1 MKCHL
6 EWLSENGLPSNSG
19 EQGRRKNLGDK
30 AFRYLLAASDRADL
44 DARLKVHAEKTVPL
58 MYPDNLALQ
67 GKYIQYLL
75 KTRFAGAGH
84 TAYVVGDV
92 KAKQHTQYG
101 LHDHPDASQFN
112 LNVES
117 IIRVLLVDEVDRR
130 AFNGFLSAFEFLC
143 GLSRDGRVMPK
154 DLRRLVRIRK
164 ERNARELEPDMSLAD
179 KYELMCAYTNLLTEG
194 GVKPT
199 INPLVRLFCTPPPSS
214 ANELAA
220 PPPAPTIGRHYRPP
234 LLATT
239 PLHEMWQLSI
249 TSFGRCSLGH
259 LRLTYDGL
267 DATAHRQRGR
277 VPECLHPRRR
287 YPSRD

>member
-1 MKCHL
+1 MGTGGD
-6 EWLSENGLPSNSG
+6 LSITDEGSSDEEGPACG
-19 EQGRRKNLGDK
+19 YCYGCRKNRGWCTHDGVPVRDDAAEAEVVAAVQAAAAATATTAVADGSRPAGDSCTFSPILVLGC
-30 AFRYLLAASDRADL
+30 
-44 DARLKVHAEKTVPL
+44 
-58 MYPDNLALQ
+58 
-67 GKYIQYLL
+67 
-75 KTRFAGAGH
+75 
-84 TAYVVGDV
+84 
-92 KAKQHTQYG
+92 
-101 LHDHPDASQFN
+101 
-112 LNVES
+112 

-130 AFNGFLSAFEFLC
+130 AFNGFLSAFEFLA

-277 VPECLHPRRR
+277 APECLHPRRR